1 MVQREALTLQAKL
14 SLFLSVLLVLSIGVT
29 GGVLIYQSAVNARE
43 RLTREHQ
50 LLAENRA
57 FALRDNLEILESEL
71 ERLALLPQVDFSD
84 QNPAPELKLLA
95 DTHHHSVLYNTAV
108 LLVSAEGDCIGSA
121 PDRPEFKNCHFG
133 EQPWFRTLE
142 DRRPDASPDVLF
154 RLAEDPSAGRT
165 LNIAQPIWR
174 RKRFVGALV
183 GVIALEQANI
193 VIPGL
198 RDDLPPSTEALLV
211 DKLGHVIFPTDRVA
225 VAPDSEWATVVR
237 AAQHAESG
245 TLSGSAGGDDSLF
258 AFATVQASSDFIV
271 IFRRPWSVL
280 SANLRQQGRF
290 LAGVLLLGV
299 VVASGAGL
307 FLSAYLTR
315 PLEVLRAGAA
325 RIAEGQQRPPGD
337 ERRVV
342 RSDELGALVEDFL
355 RMERAIEERDQELR
369 GLANSLE
376 RRVAER
382 TSELEAAQKALV
394 EVERFAA
401 MGKASAAIAHE
412 LKNALN
418 GLGMA
423 VELIVEKPSHPR
435 VALLRTRVL
444 SEINRLRDAV
454 DSLSSFSRS
463 PRIDKKMDDLTAV
476 CHRAVELLS
485 DLIADRAASVVIDM
499 PPRLAFACDGQKIQ
513 GVMVNLVKNAV
524 EAGQHVRV
532 RGRIEGGEAILEVA
546 DDGPGLSDEARG
558 HLFEP
563 FFTTKPNGTGLGLAT
578 SCRYVEAHGGKLE
591 ATSATDLGGALLRV
605 RLSP

>member
-1 MVQREALTLQAKL
+1 M
-14 SLFLSVLLVLSIGVT
+14 LLVLSIGVT

-84 QNPAPELKLLA
+84 QNPAPELQLLA

-108 LLVSAEGDCIGSA
+108 LLVSADGECIGAA
-121 PDRPEFKNCHFG
+121 PDRPEFKNCRFG
-133 EQPWFRTLE
+133 GQPWFRTLKE
-142 DRRPDASPDVLF
+142 ASPDANPDVLF
-154 RLAEDPSAGRT
+154 RLAEDPSVGRT
-165 LNIAQPIWR
+165 LNIAQPIVR
-174 RKRFVGALV
+174 RKRFVGALI

-193 VIPGL
+193 IIPGL

-211 DKLGHVIFPTDRVA
+211 DKLGRVIFPTDRVS
-225 VAPDSEWATVVR
+225 VAADSQWATVVQ
-237 AAQHAESG
+237 AAEHAESG
-245 TLSGSAGGDDSLF
+245 TLSGVANDEDSLF
-258 AFATVQASSDFIV
+258 GFATVQASSDFIV

-280 SANLRQQGRF
+280 SANSRRQARF

-315 PLEVLRAGAA
+315 PLDVLRAGAA
-325 RIAEGQQRPPGD
+325 RIAEGLQRPPGD
-337 ERRVV
+337 VRRVV

-382 TSELEAAQKALV
+382 TAELEAAQKALV

-423 VELIVEKPSHPR
+423 VELIVENPSHPR
-435 VALLRTRVL
+435 VALLRARVL

-463 PRIDKKMDDLTAV
+463 PRIEKKPEDLKAL
-476 CHRAVELLS
+476 CERAVELLS
-485 DLIADRAASVVIDM
+485 DLIADRGAHVSVDI
-499 PPRLAFACDGQKIQ
+499 PARLEFPCDGQKIQ

-524 EAGQHVRV
+524 EAGHQVRV
-532 RGRIEGGEAILEVA
+532 RGRLDHGDAILEVV

-578 SCRYVEAHGGKLE
+578 SRRYVEAHGGKLE
-591 ATSATDLGGALLRV
+591 AMRATDLGGALLRV

>member
-1 MVQREALTLQAKL
+1 LTLQAKL
-14 SLFLSVLLVLSIGVT
+14 SLFLSVLLVLSIGAT

-71 ERLALLPQVDFSD
+71 ERLALLPQVDFTD
-84 QNPAPELKLLA
+84 QNPAPELQLLA

-108 LLVSAEGDCIGSA
+108 LLVSAEGDCVGAA

-133 EQPWFRTLE
+133 GQPWFRTLKE
-142 DRRPDASPDVLF
+142 VRPEANAEVLF
-154 RLAEDPSAGRT
+154 RLGEDPTAGRT
-165 LNIAQPIWR
+165 LNIAQPILR
-174 RKRFVGALV
+174 RKRFVGALI

-198 RDDLPPSTEALLV
+198 RDDLPPFTEALLV
-211 DKLGHVIFPTDRVA
+211 DKLGRVIFPTDRVS
-225 VAPDSEWATVVR
+225 VAPDSQWARVVR
-237 AAQHAESG
+237 AAEHGQSG
-245 TLSGSAGGDDSLF
+245 TLSGIAGGEDSLF
-258 AFATVQASSDFIV
+258 AFASVQASSDFIV

-280 SANLRQQGRF
+280 SANLRRQARF

-315 PLEVLRAGAA
+315 PLDLLRASAA
-325 RIAEGQQRPPGD
+325 RIAEGQQRPPGV

-369 GLANSLE
+369 GFANSLE

-382 TSELEAAQKALV
+382 TVELEAAQKALV
-394 EVERFAA
+394 DVERFAA

-423 VELIVEKPSHPR
+423 VELIVENPSHPR

-463 PRIDKKMDDLTAV
+463 PRIDKKMEDLSAV
-476 CHRAVELLS
+476 SHRAVELLS
-485 DLIADRAASVVIDM
+485 DLIADRGAEVTVDM
-499 PPRLAFACDGQKIQ
+499 PPGLEFPCDGQKIQ

-524 EAGQHVRV
+524 EAGHRVRV
-532 RGRIEGGEAILEVA
+532 QGRLDRGEAILEVA
-546 DDGPGLSDEARG
+546 DDGPGISEDARG

-563 FFTTKPNGTGLGLAT
+563 FYTTKPNGTGLGLAT
-578 SCRYVEAHGGKLE
+578 SRRYVEAHGGRLE
-591 ATSATDLGGALLRV
+591 ATSASDLGGALLRV

>member
-1 MVQREALTLQAKL
+1 LTLQAKL
-14 SLFLSVLLVLSIGVT
+14 SLFLSVLLVVSIGLT

-71 ERLALLPQVDFSD
+71 ERLALLPHVDFTD

-108 LLVSAEGDCIGSA
+108 LLVSADGDCIGAA

-133 EQPWFRTLE
+133 GQPWFRTLRE
-142 DRRPDASPDVLF
+142 TRPDANSDVLF
-154 RLAEDPSAGRT
+154 RLAEDPMAGRT
-165 LNIAQPIWR
+165 LNIVEPILR
-174 RKRFVGALV
+174 RNHFVGALI

-193 VIPGL
+193 IIPGL
-198 RDDLPPSTEALLV
+198 RDDLPPATEALLA
-211 DKLGHVIFPTDRVA
+211 DKKGRVIFPTDRVS
-225 VAPDSEWATVVR
+225 VAPDSLWATAVQ
-237 AAQHAESG
+237 AAEHAPSG
-245 TLSGSAGGDDSLF
+245 TLSGMAGGEESLF

-271 IFRRPWSVL
+271 IFRRPWAVL
-280 SANLRQQGRF
+280 SANLRHQRRF
-290 LAGVLLLGV
+290 LAGVLMLGV

-315 PLEVLRAGAA
+315 PLDLLRASAA

-369 GLANSLE
+369 GFANSLE
-376 RRVAER
+376 RRVVER
-382 TSELEAAQKALV
+382 TAELEAAQKALV

-423 VELIVEKPSHPR
+423 VELIVENPSHPR
-435 VALLRTRVL
+435 VALLRTRVI

-463 PRIDKKMDDLTAV
+463 PRIEKKIENLTAV
-476 CHRAVELLS
+476 CQRAVELLS
-485 DLIADRAASVVIDM
+485 DLIADRGADVTVEM
-499 PPRLAFACDGQKIQ
+499 PERLDFSCDGQKIQ

-524 EAGQHVRV
+524 EAGRKVRV
-532 RGRIEGGEAILEVA
+532 SGHLENGFAILEVA
-546 DDGPGLSDEARG
+546 DDGPGMSEEARG

-578 SCRYVEAHGGKLE
+578 SRRYIEAHGGKLE
-591 ATSATDLGGALLRV
+591 AMSAEDLGGALLRV
-605 RLSP
+605 RLSS

>member
-1 MVQREALTLQAKL
+1 M
-14 SLFLSVLLVLSIGVT
+14 LLVLSIGAT

-71 ERLALLPQVDFSD
+71 ARLALLPQVDFSD
-84 QNPAPELKLLA
+84 QNPAPELKLLQ

-108 LLVSAEGDCIGSA
+108 LLVSADGDCVGAA
-121 PDRPEFKNCHFG
+121 PDRPEFKNCRFG
-133 EQPWFRTLE
+133 EQPWFRTLK
-142 DRRPDASPDVLF
+142 DARPDAEPDVLF
-154 RLAEDPSAGRT
+154 RLAEDPTAGRT
-165 LNIAQPIWR
+165 LNIAQPILR
-174 RKRFVGALV
+174 RKRFVGALI

-211 DKLGHVIFPTDRVA
+211 DKLGRVIFPADRVS
-225 VAPDSEWATVVR
+225 VAPDSQWATVVR
-237 AAQHAESG
+237 AAEHAESG
-245 TLSGSAGGDDSLF
+245 TLSGTAGEEDSLF
-258 AFATVQASSDFIV
+258 GFATVQASSDFIV

-280 SANLRQQGRF
+280 SANLRRQARF

-315 PLEVLRAGAA
+315 PLEVLRAGTA
-325 RIAEGQQRPPGD
+325 RIAGGQQRPLGD
-337 ERRVV
+337 ERRIE

-369 GLANSLE
+369 GFANSLE

-382 TSELEAAQKALV
+382 TAELEAAQKALV

-423 VELIVEKPSHPR
+423 VELIVENPSHPR

-444 SEINRLRDAV
+444 SEIDRLRDAV
-454 DSLSSFSRS
+454 DSLSSFSGA
-463 PRIDKKMDDLTAV
+463 PRINKKVEDLAAV
-476 CHRAVELLS
+476 CHRAVELLA
-485 DLIADRAASVVIDM
+485 DLIADRGAQVIVDVAAPLDF
-499 PPRLAFACDGQKIQ
+499 PCDGQKIQ
-513 GVMVNLVKNAV
+513 GVMVNLIKNAV
-524 EAGQHVRV
+524 EAGRNVHVR
-532 RGRIEGGEAILEVA
+532 GSIAHGAAILEVA
-546 DDGPGLSDEARG
+546 DDGPGMSEEASG

-578 SCRYVEAHGGKLE
+578 SRRYVEAHGGKLE
-591 ATSATDLGGALLRV
+591 ATRATDLGGALLRV